1 MSDPTNGSGP
11 VQGRRLPP
19 LPAVPVQNA
28 QPQPQQPPQAWQPAQ
43 PQPPAPVQQA
53 QAQPQQPPQAWQP
66 AQPQPPALVQQAQA
80 QPQQPSQAWQPAQPQ
95 PQIPVQNAP
104 PQLPPIPQPQPPVIS
119 ATPVIAHGQ
128 DLPANRE
135 GTLSVDKIDSLPQD
149 QRVWAEN
156 VLRALKLKSKG
167 SQARVLAGAIAAT
180 ELLRQA
186 NSPDL
191 PEATRLLTIV
201 TSAGNPPWKDT
212 RLAMA
217 ATDAKMKLDLLSIP
231 PATRKLTVLD
241 SGGSA
246 NATFLVNRLDADG
259 HTRPAFLCKPTL
271 KPTGLRGD
279 KVAGIPDGGE
289 VIREAIAAR
298 AAQTFTSQTGIDVRM
313 PESHVVTLAGDMMP
327 GGQPTDPPVTA
338 SIQEFGPGMEQ
349 IKKLTA
355 QQKAAIPADQ
365 VAALAVYDLMT
376 LNTDRHAG
384 NIMCDAQGN
393 MLPIDHGCSFVQ
405 GPEGRQRIA
414 ETMGGP
420 HNVLLKLPAAF
431 DPMPAE
437 MVRKLKAMRTTD
449 YGASLKADRD
459 QVAAAHPSMANK
471 VEDEALEWAQQAAR
485 FAKLAAR
492 NTPPL
497 SPGAMQV
504 AFSAHA
510 YELLDAQDF
519 DRVAQAVIAQAVTH
533 AATVRSVCLS
543 DDIDHAELVRQVQ
556 ALGWRVQQRGG
567 AQTPDGLADPL
578 LMMAIVDGGIQYGA
592 NAQQRTASLV
602 QARTATPT
610 PAAMKTRLLTLRYDL
625 VTKMIALMAPNGR
638 QAQTNALNG
647 LQGSEDVRMAASAV
661 LLATVRPLA
670 LAEQQAQYDAKAQ
683 AGVSITTR
691 AAADARDAALI
702 QDAVEM
708 GKNVALM
715 A

>member
-1 MSDPTNGSGP
+1 M
-11 VQGRRLPP
+11 
-19 LPAVPVQNA
+19 
-28 QPQPQQPPQAWQPAQ
+28 
-43 PQPPAPVQQA
+43 
-53 QAQPQQPPQAWQP
+53 
-66 AQPQPPALVQQAQA
+66 
-80 QPQQPSQAWQPAQPQ
+80 
-95 PQIPVQNAP
+95 
-104 PQLPPIPQPQPPVIS
+104 
-119 ATPVIAHGQ
+119 
-128 DLPANRE
+128 
-135 GTLSVDKIDSLPQD
+135 
-149 QRVWAEN
+149 
-156 VLRALKLKSKG
+156 
-167 SQARVLAGAIAAT
+167 LAGAIAAT

-191 PEATRLLTIV
+191 PEATRLLTVV
-201 TSAGNPPWKDT
+201 TSAGDPPWQDMG
-212 RLAMA
+212 RAMA
-217 ATDAKMKLDLLSIP
+217 ATDAKMQLDLLSIP
-231 PATRKLTVLD
+231 AATRQLTVLA
-241 SGGSA
+241 GGGI
-246 NATFLVNRLDADG
+246 NATFVVNRLDADG
-259 HTRPAFLCKPTL
+259 HTRPAFLCKPATPDN
-271 KPTGLRGD
+271 PTPDLGD
-279 KVAGIPDGGE
+279 KVPGIPDGGE

-298 AAQTFTSQTGIDVRM
+298 AAQTFASQTGIDVRM

-420 HNVLLKLPAAF
+420 HNVLLTLPAAF

-567 AQTPDGLADPL
+567 AQTPDGFADPL

-691 AAADARDAALI
+691 AAVDARDAALI
-702 QDAVEM
+702 QDAVDM